1 MLFIDNI
8 KALLDFS
15 TGVLSFFA
23 SSNSNKV
30 ALS

>member
-8 KALLDFS
+8 KALQDFS
-15 TGVLSFFA
+15 TGMLSFFA
-23 SSNSNKV
+23 SSNSNKA